1 MTDTVN
7 RDDRKQGNYITLEGH
22 LSNRTLKHP
31 SATKW
36 GMRSFL
42 LLKRKVTI
50 RSLNKRNNIARVERL
65 LLGDA
70 LHSTDVHRSF
80 SISSYDEIS
89 KCMKTIMLQSVLQSN
104 QIYMDLFIFF
114 TVNSSVS
121 TQLLETAAHA
131 SDGKQTNSKFNTM
144 HFCLCL
150 VYIPPSPLTL
160 SIRRI
165 RLVWSQT
172 AFNPSRANKRQAY
185 GF

>member
-1 MTDTVN
+1 
-7 RDDRKQGNYITLEGH
+7 
-22 LSNRTLKHP
+22 
-31 SATKW
+31 
-36 GMRSFL
+36 MRSFL
-42 LLKRKVTI
+42 LLKRKFTI
-50 RSLNKRNNIARVERL
+50 RSLNKWNNITRVERL

-80 SISSYDEIS
+80 SISSCDEIS
-89 KCMKTIMLQSVLQSN
+89 KCMKTIMVRSVLQSN
-104 QIYMDLFIFF
+104 QIYMDFF
-114 TVNSSVS
+114 FFFHIQWLSFNTVIV
-121 TQLLETAAHA
+121 HA
-131 SDGKQTNSKFNTM
+131 SDSKQTNSKFNTM

-165 RLVWSQT
+165 RLVCSQT

>member
-1 MTDTVN
+1 
-7 RDDRKQGNYITLEGH
+7 
-22 LSNRTLKHP
+22 
-31 SATKW
+31 
-36 GMRSFL
+36 MRSFL
-42 LLKRKVTI
+42 LLKRKFTI
-50 RSLNKRNNIARVERL
+50 RSLNKWNNITRVERL

-80 SISSYDEIS
+80 SISSCDEIS
-89 KCMKTIMLQSVLQSN
+89 KCMKTIMLRSVLQSN
-104 QIYMDLFIFF
+104 QIYIYGFF
-114 TVNSSVS
+114 FFFPSVNGSVS
-121 TQLLETAAHA
+121 TQLLETAVHA
-131 SDGKQTNSKFNTM
+131 SDSKQTNSKFNTM

-165 RLVWSQT
+165 RLVCSQT

>member
-1 MTDTVN
+1 MGLKNPKSGDRTKQGNPETKRKSAPFNDNRTSYHWQRNLMFFKLQGERLKHFCVGMTDTV

-50 RSLNKRNNIARVERL
+50 RSLNKRNNITRVERL

-89 KCMKTIMLQSVLQSN
+89 KCMKTIMLRSVLQSN
-104 QIYMDLFIFF
+104 QIYMDFF
-114 TVNSSVS
+114 FFF
-121 TQLLETAAHA
+121 H
-131 SDGKQTNSKFNTM
+131 
-144 HFCLCL
+144 
-150 VYIPPSPLTL
+150 
-160 SIRRI
+160 
-165 RLVWSQT
+165 SQ
-172 AFNPSRANKRQAY
+172 
-185 GF
+185 